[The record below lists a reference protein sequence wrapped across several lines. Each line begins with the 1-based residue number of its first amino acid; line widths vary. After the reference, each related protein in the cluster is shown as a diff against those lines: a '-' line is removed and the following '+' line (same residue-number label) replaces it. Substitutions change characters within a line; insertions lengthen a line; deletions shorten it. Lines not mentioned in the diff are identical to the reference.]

1 MKKYK
6 QKNMKKRSLIII
18 TLILSFGLKAQ
29 NPSVAITINNTT
41 QFEVTASF
49 AKNNDCQKYSILI
62 GNESDMQ
69 GFAAMFGVPIEALV
83 ASWGITYTTDS
94 NYTWTDMAPNT
105 EYDIYAL
112 AIGASDSVLF
122 QTTATTL
129 SLGSSGMSTIS
140 INISEI
146 TSTSIRMTCT
156 PDNNTAVYYD
166 GIISK
171 SFADSIG
178 IDSTIGLLLEANALY
193 PQYQT
198 DDWVW
203 LDLESATE
211 FYGIAIGKNSLDQW
225 GDTTIVSFET
235 LDSVLLIKDISIE
248 DIAEIYPNPSKGE
261 FSYKI
266 NSDFDHLYIYDIK
279 GDIVH
284 KQTFLERQDNVN
296 VSNLNNGLY
305 FIRFSKNGQAGKS
318 VKLIIQK

>member
-1 MKKYK
+1 
-6 QKNMKKRSLIII
+6 
-18 TLILSFGLKAQ
+18 
-29 NPSVAITINNTT
+29 
-41 QFEVTASF
+41 
-49 AKNNDCQKYSILI
+49 
-62 GNESDMQ
+62 
-69 GFAAMFGVPIEALV
+69 MFGVPIEALV